1 MPNLFVVG
9 AERNLDA
16 LADVVLRKRTAVA
29 TRASALEAIR
39 AANPGLD
46 LDRIDPGTVVLLPDV
61 KGVRPVAAG
70 EPVHDTAGDLVA
82 RVKDGI
88 GALLAAGEGAE
99 EQRRIEHHEA
109 EEVFGDPVV
118 KKLSSQVPELVANV
132 KSARK
137 SLEAEDAGAEQAQE
151 SLRQSADAW
160 AADLEALGS
169 LHL

>member
-16 LADVVLRKRTAVA
+16 LADVVLRKRTAFA

-61 KGVRPVAAG
+61 KGVRAVSAD
-70 EPVHDTAGDLVA
+70 EPVHDTTGDLVA
-82 RVKDGI
+82 RVMDGI
-88 GALLAAGEGAE
+88 GALLVAGEAAE
-99 EQRRIEHHEA
+99 EQRRIERHEA
-109 EEVFGDPVV
+109 EEVLGDPVV
-118 KKLSSQVPELVANV
+118 KKLSSQVPELVANL
-132 KSARK
+132 KSVRSA
-137 SLEAEDAGAEQAQE
+137 LQAEDAEAEQDME
-151 SLRQSADAW
+151 SLRQSARDW
-160 AADLEALGS
+160 AEDLAKLGS

>member
-61 KGVRPVAAG
+61 KGVRPVAAD

-82 RVKDGI
+82 RMKDGI
-88 GALLAAGEGAE
+88 GELLAAGEAAE
-99 EQRRIEHHEA
+99 EQRRIERHEA

-118 KKLSSQVPELVANV
+118 KKLSSQVPELVANL
-132 KSARK
+132 KSVRK

-151 SLRQSADAW
+151 SLRQSADDW

-169 LHL
+169 LHV

>member
-82 RVKDGI
+82 RVSDGI
-88 GALLAAGEGAE
+88 GALLAAGETFE
-99 EQRRIEHHEA
+99 EQRRIERQEA

-118 KKLSSQVPELVANV
+118 KKLSSQVPELVVNL
-132 KSARK
+132 KSVR
-137 SLEAEDAGAEQAQE
+137 E
-151 SLRQSADAW
+151 SLDAEAAEAGQAMEALRKSADAW
-160 AADLEALGS
+160 AAELETLGS

>member
-82 RVKDGI
+82 RMKDGI
-88 GALLAAGEGAE
+88 GALLAAGEAAE
-99 EQRRIEHHEA
+99 EQRRIERHEA

-118 KKLSSQVPELVANV
+118 KKLSSQVPELVANL
-132 KSARK
+132 KSVRT
-137 SLEAEDAGAEQAQE
+137 SLDAEDAEAGQAME
-151 SLRQSADAW
+151 SLRQSVDAW

-169 LHL
+169 LHV